1 MTPVVKWDFIFLGR
15 SFDEMSHS
23 RDKKGRVERS
33 DAAENRRRILE
44 TAQRL
49 FDLHGVDQVSMN
61 QIAIEA
67 QIGAG
72 PLYRRYR
79 NKSDLCMDLIENSMD
94 ECFDCVEKHLRRRHD
109 DPADKRLKDILKIF
123 LRFRDKKIELLAG
136 VEDGTFDLRTNT
148 ITQTPVYNKMH
159 EIIVGLFN
167 EMTGN
172 EQAEANNVFRADML
186 IYAMIKGDSYLFQRD
201 YRGYS
206 PDSFL
211 EQLCLTFF
219 PEK

>member
-1 MTPVVKWDFIFLGR
+1 
-15 SFDEMSHS
+15 MSHS
-23 RDKKGRVERS
+23 RDKKGRAERS

-49 FDLHGVDQVSMN
+49 FDQHGVDQVSMN
-61 QIAIEA
+61 QIAIES
-67 QIGAG
+67 QIGPG
-72 PLYRRYR
+72 TLYRRYR

-94 ECFDCVEKHLRRRHD
+94 ECFDCVEKHLRRRHA

-136 VEDGTFDLRTNT
+136 VEDRTFDLRTNT

-159 EIIVGLFN
+159 EIIVRLFN
-167 EMTGN
+167 EMTEN

-219 PEK
+219 PAK